1 MTMTSADVEPAFS
14 AGHCDGCGTGRGP
27 LMKLSMG
34 RDFFG
39 RSYDR
44 LSPSSD
50 QSPKWYCEHCSL
62 HKNLQRDFRDIRAEL
77 DKLGGG
83 QASELSNPDQL
94 QRAQIRLREITTLLS
109 AHAGGSPLIELA
121 DVSAL
126 IHRMRTLSASPS
138 AAGSPPF

>member
-1 MTMTSADVEPAFS
+1 MMTSADVEPMFS
-14 AGHCDGCGTGRGP
+14 AGHCDGCGTGREP
-27 LMKLSMG
+27 LMKVSMG

-50 QSPKWYCEHCSL
+50 QSPKWYCESCSL

-83 QASELSNPDQL
+83 QVSELSNPDQF

-109 AHAGGSPLIELA
+109 AHAAGSRLIELA

-126 IHRMRTLSASPS
+126 IHRMQTLSASPS
-138 AAGSPPF
+138 AAGSPPS